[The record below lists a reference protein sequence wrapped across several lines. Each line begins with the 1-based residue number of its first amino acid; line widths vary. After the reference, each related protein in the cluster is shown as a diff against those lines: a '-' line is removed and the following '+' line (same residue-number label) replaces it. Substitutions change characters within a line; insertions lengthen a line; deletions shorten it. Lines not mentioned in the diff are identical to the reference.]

1 MFKKIFSGFLIAVFL
16 LPNLVL
22 ADGMMIKPDPY
33 GNRWDFVSES
43 NQQAY
48 INYEDGLEKLILSV
62 GLKEADSEAVW
73 IFPVPANPEK
83 VVIDILTEFPNLRG
97 EEINKKAKSKLE
109 DIEEPLLLTQIYP
122 AFFASLGKRS
132 TMLST
137 PTNKNWGLSDEL
149 AGSGREPDVVVYEH
163 LEKEGI
169 TTEVITA
176 QTSDGLQKYF
186 KSKDLNIEQNS
197 IPALDHYIGE
207 EFTFVVSWISKNPAT
222 RSGSRQKGVFVT
234 FPTKKLY
241 YPLVLT
247 SVYGSER
254 IPTTIRIM
262 GFVSPKIFK
271 DIKNYTEVE
280 YYVDDNIYS
289 NIDNF
294 YSGSTENVKYTKIE
308 MNAPSKLLTED
319 LWISTRQPLGT
330 FIPLFI
336 SQHPFAMGIILLVLI
351 SVLAGIL
358 ASFVVFREAR
368 NKKGVLKFG
377 LLGLF
382 NCLTIIILI
391 IRLHSLKIGK
401 DKEED
406 QELINKLKEHG
417 YSVRK
422 KDSRRKM
429 IFVPL
434 YSITYVIL
442 VILTLE
448 FIEKIL

>member
-33 GNRWDFVSES
+33 GDRWDFVSES

-73 IFPVPANPEK
+73 VFPVPANPEK
-83 VVIDILTEFPNLRG
+83 VVIDILTEFPDLRG

-109 DIEEPLLLTQIYP
+109 DIKEPLLLTQIYP
-122 AFFASLGKRS
+122 AFFISLIRPV
-132 TMLST
+132 MLST
-137 PTNKNWGLSDEL
+137 PTNKNWGFSDEL

-169 TTEVITA
+169 TTEIITA

-197 IPALDHYIGE
+197 IPALDHYTGK
-207 EFTFVVSWISKNPAT
+207 EFTFVVSWISKSPAT
-222 RSGSRQKGVFVT
+222 RSNSRQKGVFVT

-241 YPLVLT
+241 YPLILT

-294 YSGSTENVKYTKIE
+294 YNGSIENVKYTKIE

-319 LWISTRQPLGT
+319 LWMSTRQPLGT

-336 SQHPFAMGIILLVLI
+336 GQHSFITGIILLVFI
-351 SVLAGIL
+351 SILAGVLASLII
-358 ASFVVFREAR
+358 FREAR
-368 NKKGVLKFG
+368 NKKGILKFG

-406 QELINKLKEHG
+406 QEIINKLKEHG

-434 YSITYVIL
+434 YSITYIIL
-442 VILTLE
+442 VVLTFELM
-448 FIEKIL
+448 EKIL